1 MMRKFTQRVLI
12 SGAAEMAIIGAVGGV
27 NLIGEAQADP
37 NLCVNATELCQPQQM
52 NVPLQP
58 QMTTICQPTGPKGGA
73 FCRQIR
79 KALIA
84 SLPNP

>member
-12 SGAAEMAIIGAVGGV
+12 SAAAEMAIIGAVGGV
-27 NLIGEAQADP
+27 DLLGEAQADP
-37 NLCVNATELCQPQQM
+37 TLCVNATELCQPQQM

-58 QMTTICQPTGPKGGA
+58 QMTVICQPTGPKGGA
-73 FCRQIR
+73 SCRQIR

-84 SLPNP
+84 NLANP